1 MVLFILTRAGYADME
16 RLIAGPV
23 VPVWIN
29 AGVLDSDEAAALR
42 GSGVDLTR
50 FSHPVDSTDESQIA
64 QAIETIRLHHP
75 GERIWMEVA
84 PDAGS

>member
-1 MVLFILTRAGYADME
+1 MVLFVLTRAGYADVE
-16 RLIAGPV
+16 RLSHGPA

-29 AGVLDSDEAAALR
+29 AGVLDEGEVAALR

-50 FSHPVDSTDESQIA
+50 FTNPIDPTNEDQVA

-84 PDAGS
+84 PDGC